1 MEAYFRVRLFKTAKF
16 SNGAYKQLELPFSF
30 QSEQEK
36 YPQSH
41 LDVDPQIFVLE
52 DLAGEEQQ
60 NF

>member
-1 MEAYFRVRLFKTAKF
+1 MEAYFRVRLIKTAKF
-16 SNGAYKQLELPFSF
+16 GNGAYKQLELPFSF
-30 QSEQEK
+30 QHEQEK
-36 YPQSH
+36 SPQSH